1 MRSSVRLVAPV
12 MCGVCH
18 ILGAPGASAGRHGDQ
33 RSPVRTRR
41 CPATVRPRPTGG
53 DKPGRLPPW
62 PQAQSSEEGR
72 VDASG
77 SHRPRILRPE
87 GGCMRRL
94 LVPLLL
100 LVALVAGGCGK
111 DGTTQNAAAPEPKR
125 IVSLSP
131 TATEMLFAIGAGGQV
146 VAVDSNSNYPAEAPK
161 TELSAYQ
168 PNIEAIAGYK
178 PDLVVYSDDPGELK
192 AGLDKLSI
200 PALKQ
205 PAATRLQ
212 DTYAQLDQ
220 LGKATGH
227 VDEAGQLAATM
238 RTEIEKIA
246 AADRPA
252 RPLTYYHELDK
263 NLYSATSKTFI
274 GQLYD
279 QLGMKNIADAAD
291 KQASGYPQ
299 LSAEYVI
306 KADPD
311 LIFLADTK
319 CCAQSARTVAARD
332 GWDKLTAVRTG
343 GVVELDDDVASRWG
357 PRVVDF
363 LKVVAA
369 KIQAVEAVG
378 S

>member
-1 MRSSVRLVAPV
+1 MR
-12 MCGVCH
+12 
-18 ILGAPGASAGRHGDQ
+18 GR
-33 RSPVRTRR
+33 
-41 CPATVRPRPTGG
+41 
-53 DKPGRLPPW
+53 
-62 PQAQSSEEGR
+62 
-72 VDASG
+72 
-77 SHRPRILRPE
+77 
-87 GGCMRRL
+87 

-100 LVALVAGGCGK
+100 LVLALVAGGCGQ
-111 DGTTQNAAAPEPKR
+111 DGTTTGASAPRPQR

-200 PALKQ
+200 PVLHQ
-205 PAATRLQ
+205 PAATKLD

-220 LGKATGH
+220 LGRATGH
-227 VDEAGQLAATM
+227 EDEAGQVATAM
-238 RTEIEKIA
+238 RAEIEKIA
-246 AADRPA
+246 AASRPE

-263 NLYSATSKTFI
+263 SLYSVTSKTFI
-274 GQLYD
+274 GQLYG
-279 QLGMKNIADAAD
+279 QLGMRNIADAAD
-291 KQASGYPQ
+291 KEGTGYPQ

-319 CCAQSARTVAARD
+319 CCGQSASTVAARD
-332 GWDKLTAVRTG
+332 GWDQLTAVRTG
-343 GVVELDDDVASRWG
+343 GVVELDDDIASRWG

-363 LKVVAA
+363 LKTVAA
-369 KIQAVEAVG
+369 KVQTLEAVG

>member
-1 MRSSVRLVAPV
+1 
-12 MCGVCH
+12 
-18 ILGAPGASAGRHGDQ
+18 
-33 RSPVRTRR
+33 
-41 CPATVRPRPTGG
+41 
-53 DKPGRLPPW
+53 
-62 PQAQSSEEGR
+62 
-72 VDASG
+72 
-77 SHRPRILRPE
+77 
-87 GGCMRRL
+87 MRRF

-111 DGTTQNAAAPEPKR
+111 DGTTQSAAAPGPKR

-192 AGLDKLSI
+192 AGLDKLRI

-205 PAATRLQ
+205 PAATRLE

-220 LGKATGH
+220 LGK
-227 VDEAGQLAATM
+227 LAATM

-246 AADRPA
+246 AADRPE

-363 LKVVAA
+363 LKLVAA
-369 KIQAVEAVG
+369 KVQALEAVG

>member
-1 MRSSVRLVAPV
+1 
-12 MCGVCH
+12 
-18 ILGAPGASAGRHGDQ
+18 
-33 RSPVRTRR
+33 
-41 CPATVRPRPTGG
+41 
-53 DKPGRLPPW
+53 
-62 PQAQSSEEGR
+62 
-72 VDASG
+72 
-77 SHRPRILRPE
+77 
-87 GGCMRRL
+87 MRR
-94 LVPLLL
+94 PLLPL
-100 LVALVAGGCGK
+100 LALVLALVAGACGQ
-111 DGTTQNAAAPEPKR
+111 DGTTTGAAASEPKR

-131 TATEMLFAIGAGGQV
+131 TATEMLFAIGAGDQV

-161 TELSAYQ
+161 TDLSAYQ

-200 PALKQ
+200 PVLHQ
-205 PAATRLQ
+205 PAATDL
-212 DTYAQLDQ
+212 DDSYAQLGQ
-220 LGKATGH
+220 LGQATGH
-227 VDEAGQLAATM
+227 ADEAGQLAATM
-238 RTEIEKIA
+238 RAEIDKIA
-246 AADRPA
+246 AAARPE

-263 NLYSATSKTFI
+263 NLYTATSKTFN

-291 KQASGYPQ
+291 KDGSGYPQ

-319 CCAQSARTVAARD
+319 CCGQSARTVAARD
-332 GWDKLTAVRTG
+332 GWNELTAVRTG

-363 LKVVAA
+363 LKTVAA
-369 KIQAVEAVG
+369 KVQTAEAVR

>member
-1 MRSSVRLVAPV
+1 
-12 MCGVCH
+12 
-18 ILGAPGASAGRHGDQ
+18 
-33 RSPVRTRR
+33 
-41 CPATVRPRPTGG
+41 
-53 DKPGRLPPW
+53 
-62 PQAQSSEEGR
+62 
-72 VDASG
+72 
-77 SHRPRILRPE
+77 
-87 GGCMRRL
+87 MRR
-94 LVPLLL
+94 PLLPL
-100 LVALVAGGCGK
+100 LALVLALVAGACGQ
-111 DGTTQNAAAPEPKR
+111 DGTTTGAAASEPKR

-131 TATEMLFAIGAGGQV
+131 TATEMLFAIGAGDQV

-161 TELSAYQ
+161 TDLSAYQ

-200 PALKQ
+200 PVLHQ
-205 PAATRLQ
+205 PAATDL
-212 DTYAQLDQ
+212 DDSYAQLGL
-220 LGKATGH
+220 LGQPPGH
-227 VDEAGQLAATM
+227 ADVAGQLAATM
-238 RTEIEKIA
+238 RAEIDKIA
-246 AADRPA
+246 AAARPE

-263 NLYSATSKTFI
+263 NLYTATSKTFI

-291 KQASGYPQ
+291 KDGSGYPQ

-319 CCAQSARTVAARD
+319 CCGQSARTVAARD
-332 GWDKLTAVRTG
+332 GWNELTAVRTG

-363 LKVVAA
+363 LKTVAA
-369 KIQAVEAVG
+369 KVQTAEAVR

>member
-1 MRSSVRLVAPV
+1 
-12 MCGVCH
+12 
-18 ILGAPGASAGRHGDQ
+18 
-33 RSPVRTRR
+33 
-41 CPATVRPRPTGG
+41 
-53 DKPGRLPPW
+53 
-62 PQAQSSEEGR
+62 
-72 VDASG
+72 
-77 SHRPRILRPE
+77 
-87 GGCMRRL
+87 MRRH

-100 LVALVAGGCGK
+100 LLALLAGGCGQ
-111 DGTTQNAAAPEPKR
+111 DGATSGASAPRPQR

-200 PALKQ
+200 PVLHQ
-205 PAATRLQ
+205 PAATRLD

-220 LGKATGH
+220 LGRATGH
-227 VDEAGQLAATM
+227 EDEAGQVATTI
-238 RTEIEKIA
+238 RAEIEKIA
-246 AADRPA
+246 ASRPE

-291 KQASGYPQ
+291 KEGTGYPQ
-299 LSAEYVI
+299 LSAEYVV

-319 CCAQSARTVAARD
+319 CCGQSASTVAARD
-332 GWDKLTAVRTG
+332 GWDQLTAVKTR

-363 LKVVAA
+363 LKTVAA
-369 KIQAVEAVG
+369 KVQTLEAVG